1 MTNADFHLHTLCSDG
16 SLTPV
21 ELEKELEGR
30 GVKYAAFTD
39 HDRVTNLQSS
49 GRVRFVSGIEL
60 STYRGE
66 SEIHLLGYGFDIE
79 SPVLGGILS
88 RIAEVRKERFFRMV
102 EKASSMG
109 LVSGDIPDEYM
120 NAEVPGRYHMARLL
134 CRQNAVSGIRDAFIR
149 YLGEGCPLYEP
160 VELLDTLDGLKLLK
174 EAGAFVSYAH
184 PARTNKDEIIASLVK
199 EGLDGIEAYYP
210 FHDPVMV
217 RHYLKL
223 GEKYRI
229 IPTGGSDY
237 HKGRYKYEMSSD
249 LVSDF
254 ISLHFD

>member
-1 MTNADFHLHTLCSDG
+1 M
-16 SLTPV
+16 
-21 ELEKELEGR
+21 
-30 GVKYAAFTD
+30 
-39 HDRVTNLQSS
+39 
-49 GRVRFVSGIEL
+49 
-60 STYRGE
+60 
-66 SEIHLLGYGFDIE
+66 
-79 SPVLGGILS
+79 
-88 RIAEVRKERFFRMV
+88 
-102 EKASSMG
+102 
-109 LVSGDIPDEYM
+109 
-120 NAEVPGRYHMARLL
+120 
-134 CRQNAVSGIRDAFIR
+134 
-149 YLGEGCPLYEP
+149 
-160 VELLDTLDGLKLLK
+160 ELLDTLDGLKLLK